1 MVFKLAEYFVG
12 QFNCMHPQDMGD
24 RSCSECLFDRQIP
37 RVAKTYYYLQRST
50 PAANVRHLSTPDRTV
65 EILSHCGPAVIL
77 RDELPGSTA

>member
-50 PAANVRHLSTPDRTV
+50 RRQMLDICQRRIVRSKYL
-65 EILSHCGPAVIL
+65 A
-77 RDELPGSTA
+77 TAGQP